1 MNVRD
6 LAKPRY
12 KSIDARYP
20 DPCVRC
26 DRKNCPREG
35 MCDRW
40 KTRYLYRQ
48 KAINDFAKKYQ
59 IQPTDNEPKVNP
71 CERCS
76 VHDNCHHICQAR
88 AKWWDIQM
96 EKLRKELGYGK
107 CEERSHSEEEREGSE
122 VP

>member
-26 DRKNCPREG
+26 DSKDCG
-35 MCDRW
+35 SKMCNTW

-48 KAINDFAKKYQ
+48 KAINGYAKKYQ
-59 IQPTDNEPKVNP
+59 AQLTKNENP
-71 CERCS
+71 CERCGINES
-76 VHDNCHHICQAR
+76 CIHICKAR
-88 AKWWDIQM
+88 AEWWDIQM
-96 EKLRKELGYGK
+96 EELRKEFDYGQRK
-107 CEERSHSEEEREGSE
+107 E
-122 VP
+122 